1 MTSKIVCNRRKD
13 QIMDVVDTINL
24 FLKLMTLTGLMA
36 GLLFIGNQLL
46 IQKLEQ
52 PNCNKR

>member
-1 MTSKIVCNRRKD
+1 
-13 QIMDVVDTINL
+13 MDVVDTINL